1 MPNYTNSTGTCF
13 DWQTY
18 SGGHQFSRQAKEE
31 FLKKRAFGSMGTF
44 GMSNVSS
51 TTFSASTADVAAIS
65 NMKANAAEKLK
76 EKQQC
81 HEAIKIAL
89 DQSKTKRNEQG
100 QHDTLLWKVE
110 VATGHFQFVETIIN
124 LFKSR
129 MPFLPVKAL
138 VHLESNN
145 SCVQL
150 GDCVACGMSIMQTIV
165 INVYML
171 RCQHPYHPLC
181 FVTACKSV
189 GQCLF
194 HGCDEPLKDALKLL
208 APREANMDEHVGTE
222 KDPIKGIFRS
232 LVDGIA
238 HSHAG
243 SSCKPNIDS
252 MCGGCGDKN
261 ASQKQAGEDTPDQ
274 QKVKKRAKKRAD
286 VVEAHG
292 DASKESAKV
301 YVVYMGSI
309 VAEGSTFELALNSH
323 VNLLANSL
331 SKRKLIGA
339 KYFKVGIEQYG
350 PLDNT
355 TDYISTRDNNGHGSH
370 TASTILGSV
379 VEGASLY
386 GLAKGTARGAVPSA
400 RLAAYKVCWSFGCED
415 VDILAAFDEALHDGV
430 DLLSLSLGS
439 FFPMPYE
446 VDSIAIGAFHAMQ
459 RGIVVSCAAGN
470 AGNDMW
476 AINVA
481 PWIITVAASSI
492 DRQFYSP
499 LTLGNNVTIKGTAV
513 NTFASEDKWYPLIPG
528 VEGAFE
534 NSTDDLNFCDSQ
546 VLDPEKVKGKIV
558 FCEEGGFGGADE
570 SVVEAGGKG
579 LVYTSEENSVGFA
592 FLLSTSLV
600 NFAEGEEVYK
610 YINKTSE
617 PVAKI
622 MPCEVSTKEEAPM
635 LAFFSSRGPN
645 IFTPSIMKPDIAA
658 PGVDILAAWSKNDSI
673 TEYPES
679 LDSRRP
685 DYNIISGT
693 SMATP
698 HVTGAAAYVKSIQPH
713 WGPSFIK
720 SALMTTGMF
729 QVKHMYIQSHENRD
743 LELGYGAGQINPTKA
758 IDPGLVYDASYLDY
772 VAFLC
777 THGYNSTTIA
787 LITGETNTKCPQDIG
802 DTPAILNYPA
812 IFGAFTLDLKGDWYT
827 TSRTLTNVG
836 NPSNLTYTAKIEIPT
851 GMEVTVEPMALS
863 FTSLN
868 EAQSYNISVR
878 ALGLGVGETRIL
890 STSLTWYNE
899 VYSVRTPIVAY
910 LVSF

>member
-1 MPNYTNSTGTCF
+1 MASSLLQLLLISRSMRLVLLLCSLCVVAHPPLAAFASFNPLQHGTAS
-13 DWQTY
+13 Y
-18 SGGHQFSRQAKEE
+18 S
-31 FLKKRAFGSMGTF
+31 
-44 GMSNVSS
+44 
-51 TTFSASTADVAAIS
+51 D
-65 NMKANAAEKLK
+65 
-76 EKQQC
+76 
-81 HEAIKIAL
+81 
-89 DQSKTKRNEQG
+89 
-100 QHDTLLWKVE
+100 
-110 VATGHFQFVETIIN
+110 
-124 LFKSR
+124 
-129 MPFLPVKAL
+129 
-138 VHLESNN
+138 
-145 SCVQL
+145 
-150 GDCVACGMSIMQTIV
+150 
-165 INVYML
+165 
-171 RCQHPYHPLC
+171 
-181 FVTACKSV
+181 
-189 GQCLF
+189 
-194 HGCDEPLKDALKLL
+194 
-208 APREANMDEHVGTE
+208 
-222 KDPIKGIFRS
+222 
-232 LVDGIA
+232 
-238 HSHAG
+238 
-243 SSCKPNIDS
+243 
-252 MCGGCGDKN
+252 
-261 ASQKQAGEDTPDQ
+261 ASQ
-274 QKVKKRAKKRAD
+274 
-286 VVEAHG
+286 
-292 DASKESAKV
+292 V
-301 YVVYMGSI
+301 YVVYMGSN
-309 VAEGSTFELALNSH
+309 VAEGSTFELAVNSH
-323 VNLLANSL
+323 INLLANSL

-339 KYFKVGIEQYG
+339 KYFKAGIEQYG

-355 TDYISTRDNNGHGSH
+355 TDFISTRDNNGHGSH
-370 TASTILGSV
+370 TASTVLGSV

-400 RLAAYKVCWSFGCED
+400 RLAAYKVCWSVGCED

-430 DLLSLSLGS
+430 DFLSLSLGS
-439 FFPMPYE
+439 FFPMRYE

-499 LTLGNNVTIKGTAV
+499 LTLGNNVTIKVSFLNHKYSLDYLTYMHACMRARAR
-513 NTFASEDKWYPLIPG
+513 THTHLICYLL
-528 VEGAFE
+528 ALCMC
-534 NSTDDLNFCDSQ
+534 SFCDSQ
-546 VLDPEKVKGKIV
+546 VLDPQKVKGKIV

-570 SVVEAGGKG
+570 SVLEAGGKG

-600 NFAEGEEVYK
+600 DFAEGEEVYK
-610 YINKTSE
+610 YINTTSE
-617 PVAKI
+617 PLAKI

-645 IFTPSIMKPDIAA
+645 IFTPSIMKPDLAA

-673 TEYPES
+673 TEYSED

-698 HVTGAAAYVKSIQPH
+698 HVTGAAAYVKSIRPH

-720 SALMTTGMF
+720 SALMTTATPF
-729 QVKHMYIQSHENRD
+729 DPTKDANRD

-777 THGYNSTTIA
+777 THGYNSTTVA
-787 LITGETNTKCPQDIG
+787 LITGETNTECPQDIG
-802 DTPAILNYPA
+802 DTPTILNYPA

-836 NPSNLTYTAKIEIPT
+836 TPSNLTYSAKIEIPT
-851 GMEVTVEPMALS
+851 GMEVMVEPMALS

-868 EAQSYNISVR
+868 ETQSYNISVR